1 MNMPVRY
8 QILSLTLATFVA
20 GANEYILAGML
31 DLVSQGLE
39 TSVQATGQLITIY
52 ALVYGLCVP
61 VVVALTSQVG
71 RREVLIVAMST
82 YAIATALCYLVDSF
96 WVFSVFRVI
105 QALSGGVAV
114 VSALS
119 AAAIVAGPERRGRAI
134 ATVIMGFTMSLIV
147 AVPAGREI
155 ALHVGWHAVFLVT
168 GALGLVAALVQ
179 HFTLAPLPPAATVPL
194 AQQIGMLKRPAIIG
208 GLMVTV
214 LWMGG
219 YVITYS
225 YLTPYLI
232 NIQDVSGTSISMILL
247 LFGVASL
254 IGSRIGGTN
263 TDRHGHHATLA
274 MAKVLQIVFLLSMAI
289 IASTLHHGTT
299 IAVAIALILWSVS
312 AWASGPSQQVRVAS
326 LDPRASGVL
335 VGLNQ
340 SAMQLGIAAGTAFG
354 GVATA
359 TLGLQSLPWF
369 SAIVVAAAL
378 ALMTV
383 LHYRHAPQGRM
394 TNAS

>member
-1 MNMPVRY
+1 MDTPVRY

-61 VVVALTSQVG
+61 VVVALTSRVG
-71 RREVLIVAMST
+71 RRKVLVVAMST
-82 YAIATALCYLVDSF
+82 YAIVTSLCYLVDSF
-96 WVFSVFRVI
+96 WVFSVFRVL

-119 AAAIVAGPERRGRAI
+119 AAASVAGPERRGRAI
-134 ATVIMGFTMSLIV
+134 ATVIMGFTASLIV
-147 AVPAGREI
+147 AVPTGREI
-155 ALHVGWHAVFLVT
+155 ALHAGWHAVFLVI
-168 GALGLVAALVQ
+168 GVLGLVAALVQ
-179 HFTLAPLPPAATVPL
+179 RFTLTPLPPAATVPL
-194 AQQIGMLKRPAIIG
+194 AQQIGMLKRPAIIS

-232 NIQDVSGTSISMILL
+232 NIQDVSGTSISVILL

-274 MAKVLQIVFLLSMAI
+274 MSKVLQIVFLLSMAI
-289 IASTLHHGTT
+289 IASTLHHGAT
-299 IAVAIALILWSVS
+299 IAVAAVLILWSVS

-354 GVATA
+354 GLATT

-369 SAIVVAAAL
+369 SAIVVATAL

-383 LHYRHAPQGRM
+383 LHYRYEPQERM
-394 TNAS
+394 TNPS